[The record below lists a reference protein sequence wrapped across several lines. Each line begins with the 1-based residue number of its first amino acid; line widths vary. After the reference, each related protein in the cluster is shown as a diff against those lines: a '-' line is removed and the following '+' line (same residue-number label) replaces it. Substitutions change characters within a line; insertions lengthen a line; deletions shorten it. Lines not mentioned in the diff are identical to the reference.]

1 MRKADIFFPR
11 RYLGITLPFLKQ
23 FHILILFALQNLLRS
38 FLLSLFLQ
46 PKKIYIEGIFHQ
58 QNLEI
63 FHCSE
68 SFDPVVHCIY
78 KYQILS

>member
-1 MRKADIFFPR
+1 MRKADIFFPH

-46 PKKIYIEGIFHQ
+46 PKNIYIEGIFHH

-68 SFDPVVHCIY
+68 SFDPVVHCI
-78 KYQILS
+78 